1 MVWVHTHGLLCHQCE
16 NGNGKLKLYQNV
28 ILLGLVYIYSY
39 KIVYII
45 RYILCYFLFF
55 SCFFTRFSKGL
66 CNTILFPLKSF
77 YLYNVYY

>member
-28 ILLGLVYIYSY
+28 ILLGLVYIYGY

-55 SCFFTRFSKGL
+55 SRFFYSFFQGL
-66 CNTILFPLKSF
+66 VQYYTLSF
-77 YLYNVYY
+77 KVLLRIQCI